1 VTEGGIEPS
10 EIRAALD
17 EVLAWPGIARST
29 NLGDVL
35 RYVVEKALAGDEASI
50 KAYSIAVDVLG
61 RPSTFD
67 PQTDPIVRVQARRLR
82 TALEQF
88 YASGASRS
96 AVEIHLPLGR
106 YVPEFRRAE
115 RPVAAEEVAETP
127 GETGSSEP
135 KRTRR
140 PMGVASAA
148 AIGLLTTLVG
158 VGLTVALLRWILPPT
173 VSDPNRVNVPIA
185 PTVTVGDFVNLTGD
199 VRLDGTLSAFE
210 SALGNDL
217 SKFEALNVVS
227 QTADYRVTGTLRQDA
242 GSYIVRASIIYAPS
256 GMVWTATL
264 WQPKGVSVEDS
275 LERLAADFAS
285 RIGAFSSP
293 LYDRARGWLQA
304 QEALPDTVNRFICT
318 AALMDWADSA
328 RLDDAQQARSCFLQ
342 VLKSDPKEA
351 LALAA
356 QTALGSWLRERGDPS
371 GLVSGGADAAMRD
384 SDAAAKLAP
393 NSALVN
399 FLHAFPLRETG
410 RLADAVTAVD
420 TSLSINPGDPS
431 ALAYRGYLLW
441 ISGQF
446 EAGAEAARKAIG
458 KVNSA
463 PSWYYMVPGFE
474 ALRTGDYTT
483 AIENGLMLSDSG
495 SAIGQVLVLGAAPL
509 AGRNELVGRFT
520 PIVLRNPQLQQRGIL
535 PVVSALLPQPGLLDQ
550 LKNGLTSA
558 GVPQAALTG
567 PFTASIVGP

>member
-1 VTEGGIEPS
+1 MTEGGIEPS

-61 RPSTFD
+61 RPPTFD

-88 YASGASRS
+88 YASGASQS

-115 RPVAAEEVAETP
+115 RLVASEELAETP
-127 GETGSSEP
+127 AATASSEP

-173 VSDPNRVNVPIA
+173 ATDPNRVVLPLA

-199 VRLDGTLSAFE
+199 VRLDDTLASFE
-210 SALGNDL
+210 SALSKDL
-217 SKFEALNVVS
+217 SKFETLNVVS

-242 GSYIVRASIIYAPS
+242 GSYIVRASITRALS

-264 WQPKGVSVEDS
+264 WQPKGASVEDS
-275 LERLAADFAS
+275 LDRLAADFAS
-285 RIGAFSSP
+285 RIGTFSSP
-293 LYDRARGWLQA
+293 LYERARGWLQS
-304 QEALPDTVNRFICT
+304 QQTLPDNVNGFICT
-318 AALMDWADSA
+318 VSLMDWADSL
-328 RLDDAQQARSCFLQ
+328 RPDDAERARSCFQ
-342 VLKSDPKEA
+342 NVLRDDAKDA

-356 QTALGSWLRERGDPS
+356 RAAVDSWLRVEGNLDKRVPGDAEAT
-371 GLVSGGADAAMRD
+371 VQEADAAV
-384 SDAAAKLAP
+384 KLAP

-399 FLHAFPLRETG
+399 FLAAFPLRETG
-410 RLADAVTAVD
+410 KLADAVAAVD
-420 TSLSINPGDPS
+420 RSLAINPGDPGT
-431 ALAYRGYLLW
+431 LAFRAYLLW

-446 EAGAEAARKAIG
+446 ETGAEAAH
-458 KVNSA
+458 KVIAKVSSA
-463 PSWYYMVPGFE
+463 PSWYYVVPGYE
-474 ALRTGDYTT
+474 ALRTGDYVT
-483 AIENGLMLSDSG
+483 AIENGLMLSDSN
-495 SAIGQVLVLGAAPL
+495 STLGQVLVLAAAPL

-535 PVVSALLPQPGLLDQ
+535 PVVSASLPQQSLLDQ
-550 LKNGLTSA
+550 LKAGLTAA

-567 PFTASIVGP
+567 PFSASVVSP